1 MKDSLNYILL
11 FIFLA
16 ISIFFNIRLNNR
28 ISEIKNAKPVI
39 FNTTDTIFN
48 PIRMINPQENLTF
61 IEATI
66 NGKKV
71 IFLLD
76 SGAGTT
82 VMDKDQLSELG
93 LLSVPLS
100 EDGINGI
107 GGTNTVYRVTNLSEI
122 EINGKTYP
130 IKAQASNISNVVTI
144 IRDAVKFNIVGI
156 LGSDFFNQNEVIFD
170 YKENLFI
177 ITKGND

>member
-1 MKDSLNYILL
+1 MKENINYIILVILL
-11 FIFLA
+11 A
-16 ISIFFNIRLNNR
+16 VSIFFNIRLNNKVSNIR
-28 ISEIKNAKPVI
+28 NAKPII

-66 NGKKV
+66 NGKRV

-82 VMDKDQLSELG
+82 VLDKEQLLELN

-107 GGTNTVYRVTNLSEI
+107 GGTNTVYRVTNFSDI
-122 EINGKTYP
+122 EINGKKYP
-130 IKAQASNISNVVTI
+130 IKAQASNLSNIVTI
-144 IRDAVKFNIVGI
+144 ISDAAKIKIVGI